1 MSNARREAK
10 RANRITL
17 KKLSLQDG
25 DIVVMRGRNCGD
37 VAMRLHGDKNCQI
50 VCLYGDQ
57 DIWKLPER
65 EARRLYESLNK
76 QFGGPPISPIDKS

>member
-1 MSNARREAK
+1 MSKARREAK
-10 RANRITL
+10 RINRITI

-25 DIVVMRGRNCGD
+25 DILVMRGGD
-37 VAMRLHGDKNCQI
+37 CRSVAETLHTDKHCQI